1 MLRGCVGHN
10 GCHGGDKDPDPV
22 VDIELLLI
30 KYAWERAEKSLWDR
44 LVRRKHF
51 RMDVNWSYL
60 DISHRVTAFQPRNRD
75 MELWDIEALAV
86 GQRELCLFRTEFV
99 NSSTL
104 PQNFTFK
111 TERTT
116 TNRYEV
122 SLREEYRIGGNVNV
136 RFTLPLVS
144 ISPFRGHAGSKK
156 KLKQARRNFLRGGG
170 RTRDRHAG
178 VQSGEEN
185 IDTLTIFCEA
195 VTFCS
200 PIVMGDDHRCPS
212 DSTLDAKRTFVH
224 CY

>member
-1 MLRGCVGHN
+1 MLRGCAGHN

-60 DISHRVTAFQPRNRD
+60 DISHQVKALQPRNRD
-75 MELWDIEALAV
+75 MEC
-86 GQRELCLFRTEFV
+86 ELCLFRTDFV

-122 SLREEYRIGGNVNV
+122 SLREQYRIGGNVNV
-136 RFTLPLVS
+136 RFTLPVS

-156 KLKQARRNFLRGGG
+156 KLKQARRNFLRGGERQDAGPLRRSSIRG
-170 RTRDRHAG
+170 R
-178 VQSGEEN
+178 
-185 IDTLTIFCEA
+185 
-195 VTFCS
+195 
-200 PIVMGDDHRCPS
+200 
-212 DSTLDAKRTFVH
+212 K
-224 CY
+224 Y